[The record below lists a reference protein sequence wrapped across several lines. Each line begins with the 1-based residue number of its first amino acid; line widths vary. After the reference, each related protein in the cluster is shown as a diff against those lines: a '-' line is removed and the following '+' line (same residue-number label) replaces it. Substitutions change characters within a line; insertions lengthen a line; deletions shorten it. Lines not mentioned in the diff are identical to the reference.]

1 MITRRTENSNVGRCC
16 SFKPLTFYRSV
27 STKYLTAM
35 PVRRYRFM
43 KAISICT
50 KVLHTNMKIFLRS
63 SVNGYELANII
74 LLKYR
79 KQVQLQTIPA
89 A

>member
-1 MITRRTENSNVGRCC
+1 
-16 SFKPLTFYRSV
+16 
-27 STKYLTAM
+27 M

-63 SVNGYELANII
+63 SVNGYELANIT